1 MECLEIQIPPLPQFI
16 TVGHAYWSKGMKH
29 FKRRFGIYDV
39 VFVKEGGLYIQ
50 EEEKEYQLT
59 AGHVLVLEPNKT
71 HWGYRATDEQS
82 EVYWVH
88 FMLQEAER
96 LLPRTD
102 IPWSYKLR
110 RGTDVDL
117 EPAKQFMYIP
127 KFGPLNLNP
136 IFPVL
141 DRMLELHQMF
151 STENALALQ
160 VTLADLLMKMQDAL
174 RVSDMPS
181 SAHLAE
187 AVIEYLNL
195 HIGASFQSKHMEQAL
210 HFHYDYLSRC
220 LKKHTGMTPVAYLN
234 HIRLLN
240 AKSQLEHSDLSVQEI
255 AERNGFSSS
264 NYFIRLFRKNFD
276 MTPKQYRDANASM
289 ANMENRPP
297 E

>member
-50 EEEKEYQLT
+50 EEQTEYQLT

-71 HWGYRATDEQS
+71 HWGYRATEEQS

-88 FMLQEAER
+88 FRFQEVER
-96 LLPRTD
+96 VLSCED

-110 RGTDVDL
+110 QGTDADL
-117 EPAKQFMYIP
+117 EPAKQYMYIP
-127 KFGPLNLNP
+127 KFAQLNLNS

-141 DRMLELHQMF
+141 DRMIELHHTF

-160 VTLADLLMKMQDAL
+160 VSLADLLMKLQDAM
-174 RVSDMPS
+174 RVSVMPS
-181 SAHLAE
+181 SAHLSA
-187 AVIEYLNL
+187 AVIEYLNH
-195 HIGASFQSKHMEQAL
+195 HIGVPFRSKHMEQAL

-220 LKKHTGMTPVAYLN
+220 LKKHTGMSPVTYLN
-234 HIRLLN
+234 HIRLLH

-255 AERNGFSSS
+255 AEKSGFGSS
-264 NYFIRLFRKNFD
+264 NYFIRLFRKNFGI
-276 MTPKQYRDANASM
+276 TPKQYRDANINTT
-289 ANMENRPP
+289 ANRLSE
-297 E
+297 